1 MHTQHTA
8 TPPWSTAAF
17 GGQADTSPMELA
29 ALGDHLALC
38 KGENRHLSDLRFA
51 AESMNGF
58 VSARFVSS
66 LLLLVAAVVGVGML
80 VL

>member
-1 MHTQHTA
+1 MNTHDTA

-29 ALGDHLALC
+29 ALEDHLALC
-38 KGENRHLSDLRFA
+38 QGENRHLSDFRLA

-58 VSARFVSS
+58 VSTRFVSS
-66 LLLLVAAVVGVGML
+66 LLLLVFAVVGVGMF